1 MKQPALIATRILF
14 AVSDDAA
21 TDAPT
26 ITPMKLV
33 QATASLCEKMLFN
46 DKVFAKRW
54 HHELCFRRT
63 EYIQQKALHP
73 SSSCL

>member
-33 QATASLCEKMLFN
+33 QATASLCEKMHVQRQGVC
-46 DKVFAKRW
+46 KEMA
-54 HHELCFRRT
+54 
-63 EYIQQKALHP
+63 
-73 SSSCL
+73 S